1 VDRAK
6 AARAVAD
13 YPCMEGASWLFPDGV
28 DRERMLEMDKYL
40 QPVRRAVFA
49 VLGISLIACGPW
61 LGWWTLLPLAMAVI
75 AFRIADKRMESA
87 RYPEYA
93 LLVSWITSELIMAAS
108 VALSGGPHV
117 ATMSWL
123 AIPLLTLGARF
134 SQRGIYV
141 GSGLSIVLVLAV
153 GFGVDASAVV
163 DDPTLVVAP
172 VALMIS
178 VAMFQT
184 VLMRSDIKHRAE
196 AIIDPLTG
204 LLNRKAL
211 ALRTEELEQQ
221 SRITREP
228 VGLIVGDIDHFKR
241 INDSHGHAAGDA
253 VLTDVAYNLRKAL
266 RAFDLF
272 YRAGGEE
279 FLVLLPGADLQAA
292 TELAEALRRAVA
304 DLPQGGHEVTMS
316 FGAAASPPDE
326 PFEYAAVF
334 AAADAAL
341 YEAKHSGRNRVC
353 PPAADD
359 AAIAA

>member
-1 VDRAK
+1 
-6 AARAVAD
+6 
-13 YPCMEGASWLFPDGV
+13 MEHASWLFPDGV

-40 QPVRRAVFA
+40 QPVRRAVFG
-49 VLGISLIACGPW
+49 VLGIALIATGPW
-61 LGWWTLLPLAMAVI
+61 LGWWTLLPLALAAI
-75 AFRIADKRMESA
+75 GFRIADKRMEHA
-87 RYPEYA
+87 KTPEYA
-93 LLVSWITSELIMAAS
+93 LLVSWISSELIMAAS

-134 SQRGIYV
+134 SSRGIFV
-141 GSGLSIVLVLAV
+141 GSALSIVLVLAV
-153 GFGVDASAVV
+153 GFGVDAAAVI
-163 DDPTLVVAP
+163 DNPTVVIAP

-196 AIIDPLTG
+196 SVIDPLTG

-211 ALRTEELEQQ
+211 AQRTEELEQQ
-221 SRITREP
+221 SQITRQP
-228 VGLIVGDIDHFKR
+228 VGLILGDIDHFKR

-279 FLVLLPGADLQAA
+279 FLVLLPGADLERA

-304 DLPQGGHEVTMS
+304 DTPQGDHALTMS
-316 FGAAASPPDE
+316 FGAAASAPDAA
-326 PFEYAAVF
+326 FDYQAVF

-353 PPAADD
+353 PSAAAG

>member
-1 VDRAK
+1 
-6 AARAVAD
+6 
-13 YPCMEGASWLFPDGV
+13 MERASWLFPDGV

-40 QPVRRAVFA
+40 QPVRRAVFG
-49 VLGISLIACGPW
+49 VLGIALVASGPW
-61 LGWWTLLPLAMAVI
+61 LGWWTLIPLALAAI
-75 AFRIADKRMESA
+75 AFRVADQHLEHVR
-87 RYPEYA
+87 RPEYA
-93 LLVSWITSELIMAAS
+93 LMASWIASELIMAAS

-123 AIPLLTLGARF
+123 AVPLLTLGARF

-141 GSGLSIVLVLAV
+141 GSALSVVLVLAV
-153 GFGVDASAVV
+153 GFGVDAGAVV
-163 DDPTLVVAP
+163 DNPTLVVAP

-184 VLMRSDIKHRAE
+184 VLMRSDVKHRAE

-211 ALRTEELEQQ
+211 ALRTQELEQQ
-221 SRITREP
+221 SRLTREP
-228 VGLIVGDIDHFKR
+228 VGLILGDIDHFKR

-253 VLTDVAYNLRKAL
+253 VLTDVAYTLRKAL

-272 YRAGGEE
+272 YRTGGEE
-279 FLVLLPGADLQAA
+279 FLVLLPGADLGSAI
-292 TELAEALRRAVA
+292 ELAEALRHAVS

-316 FGAAASPPDE
+316 FGAAASPPGE
-326 PFEYAAVF
+326 PFDYQAVF
-334 AAADAAL
+334 GAADAAL
-341 YEAKHSGRNRVC
+341 YEAKHSGRDRVC
-353 PPAADD
+353 PPAAGA

>member
-1 VDRAK
+1 MRAK
-6 AARAVAD
+6 APLAVAD
-13 YPCMEGASWLFPDGV
+13 NTPMEGASWLFPDGV

-40 QPVRRAVFA
+40 QPVRRAVFG
-49 VLGISLIACGPW
+49 VLGIALIACGPW
-61 LGWWTLLPLAMAVI
+61 LGWWTLLPLGMAVI

-93 LLVSWITSELIMAAS
+93 LLVSWVASELIMAAS
-108 VALSGGPHV
+108 IALSGGPRV
-117 ATMSWL
+117 PTMSWL

-134 SQRGIYV
+134 SHRGIVV
-141 GSGLSIVLVLAV
+141 GSALSIVLVLAV
-153 GFGVDASAVV
+153 GFGVDAGAVI
-163 DDPTLVVAP
+163 DNPTLVIAP

-184 VLMRSDIKHRAE
+184 VLMRSDVKHRAE
-196 AIIDPLTG
+196 AVIDPLTG

-211 ALRTEELEQQ
+211 AQRAEELEQQ
-221 SRITREP
+221 SQITRQP
-228 VGLIVGDIDHFKR
+228 VGLILGDIDHFKR
-241 INDSHGHAAGDA
+241 INDEHGHAAGDA

-279 FLVLLPGADLQAA
+279 FLVLLPGADVAS
-292 TELAEALRRAVA
+292 TIELAEALRRAVA
-304 DLPQGGHEVTMS
+304 DVPQGGHAITMS
-316 FGAAASPPDE
+316 CGAAASAPEEAFD
-326 PFEYAAVF
+326 YAAVF

-353 PPAADD
+353 PPAASGS
-359 AAIAA
+359 AIAA